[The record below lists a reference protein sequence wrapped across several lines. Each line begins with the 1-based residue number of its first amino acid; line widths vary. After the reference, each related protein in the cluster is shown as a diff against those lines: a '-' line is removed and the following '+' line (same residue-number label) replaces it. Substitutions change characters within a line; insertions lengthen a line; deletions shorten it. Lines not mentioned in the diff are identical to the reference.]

1 MKIFVDTN
9 IFVRFFTHDLEEKV
23 AECERLFELIRDG
36 KVKPYISN
44 IVILEL
50 IFVLTRQYN
59 FKKETVLKALKELLN
74 LRNITVI
81 EVTKT
86 ERVLQLF
93 MKHNIKYTDCLI
105 AAQIPKG
112 VTLVTYDGDFSK
124 IPALKPITPAEIFN
138 PDSVN

>member
-1 MKIFVDTN
+1 MKIFIDTN

-138 PDSVN
+138 SGTVN